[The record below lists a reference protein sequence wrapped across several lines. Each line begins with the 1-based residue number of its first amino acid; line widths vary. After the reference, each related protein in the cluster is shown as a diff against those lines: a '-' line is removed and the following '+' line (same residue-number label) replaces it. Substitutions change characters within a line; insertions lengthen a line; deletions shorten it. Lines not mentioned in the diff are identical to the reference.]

1 MRTRGRLLLK
11 GVDKLYSFLPVGD
24 DQEIAFNPVLFKSP
38 ADQTG
43 IRGIIFGE
51 KNQDRLFA
59 TVRLPG
65 LRRAGS

>member
-1 MRTRGRLLLK
+1 MRTRLRLLLK
-11 GVDKLYSFLPVGD
+11 GLDKFYSLLPVRD
-24 DQEIAFNPVLFKSP
+24 DKELAFNPVLFESP